1 MSQFSILCD
10 ILQLQVP
17 QTVISYSEKLTHP
30 NTHAESR
37 EKVKTLSHNIL
48 FMNSTTVRNLS
59 RKVLCFV
66 YFSARVPLAKLVQ
79 TCQQ

>member
-1 MSQFSILCD
+1 MIKDFHKTKHKKKKKNGQFSILSFLCD

-48 FMNSTTVRNLS
+48 FL
-59 RKVLCFV
+59 
-66 YFSARVPLAKLVQ
+66 
-79 TCQQ
+79 